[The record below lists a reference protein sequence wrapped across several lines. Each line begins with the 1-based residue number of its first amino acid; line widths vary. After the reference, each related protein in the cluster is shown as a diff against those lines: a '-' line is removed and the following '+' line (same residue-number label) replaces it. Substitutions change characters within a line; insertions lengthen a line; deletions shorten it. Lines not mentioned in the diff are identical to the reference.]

1 MGTARLWWRGGVHAA
16 ELLQAYRCSN
26 SELAASV
33 LSCSSVDGRVTCL
46 TDSRVSTRCSFST
59 ETSVV
64 PASSHVAARFALVLT
79 LEEEALLRVEPPL
92 MLLKDLL
99 SLASVDPHL
108 EGERVRGCE
117 SGRRARWKLVS
128 CEFG

>member
-1 MGTARLWWRGGVHAA
+1 MHAA
-16 ELLQAYRCSN
+16 ELLQACLCSN
-26 SELAASV
+26 FELAASV
-33 LSCSSVDGRVTCL
+33 LLCSSGGGRVTCL

-108 EGERVRGCE
+108 EGKRVRGSE
-117 SGRRARWKLVS
+117 GERGARLKCDS